1 MLRCPNACLTSGH
14 ACAGVVGLI
23 LLLSLASLQPAQAWD
38 AAYDL
43 NEQRKF
49 AVCSRGAGE
58 GCSALWASCVKYVS
72 LSWID
77 YQRIGCMHVE
87 IACHAAVIRI
97 RLAAF
102 SQSPHPSSPE
112 DTDG

>member
-14 ACAGVVGLI
+14 ACAGVGLI

-97 RLAAF
+97 RLGRI
-102 SQSPHPSSPE
+102 QSVATPE
-112 DTDG
+112 QP